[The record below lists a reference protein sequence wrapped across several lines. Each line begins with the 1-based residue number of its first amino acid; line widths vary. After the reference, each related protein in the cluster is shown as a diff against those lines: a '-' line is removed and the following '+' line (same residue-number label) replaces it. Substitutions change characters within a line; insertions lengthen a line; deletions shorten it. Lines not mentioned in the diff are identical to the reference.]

1 MSTGTDSTGTDIGQC
16 QQTGENRKMISY
28 MIFIA
33 KQLTDDGRNWEWNMC
48 REINTDREFSSRS
61 LKEAHH
67 LAHLV
72 LNVKM

>member
-1 MSTGTDSTGTDIGQC
+1 
-16 QQTGENRKMISY
+16 MISY

-61 LKEAHH
+61 LKEADH

>member
-1 MSTGTDSTGTDIGQC
+1 LSTGTDSTGTDIRQC
-16 QQTGENRKMISY
+16 QQTGEYLKMISY

-48 REINTDREFSSRS
+48 REINTDRDFSSRS
-61 LKEAHH
+61 LKGADH

-72 LNVKM
+72 VNVKV